1 MFPGEGPQGVA
12 GREEPVGVFEVEFLN
27 SDVFRWVVLPLLIF
41 TARVVDVSIGTIRI
55 VFVSKGKKTL
65 APLFGFVEVIIWLLA
80 ISQIMRNLNN
90 FMCYIA
96 YGGGFAMGT
105 FVGLL
110 IEERMALGML
120 LIRVMTRMDAAELIT
135 SLKERNYGVTAIPA
149 EGPTGEVK
157 VIYSVIRRED
167 LKEVVEIIKRF
178 NPKAFYSIEDVRFV
192 SEGIFPLK
200 HPVSRWYPRSATRR
214 WRKGK

>member
-1 MFPGEGPQGVA
+1 M
-12 GREEPVGVFEVEFLN
+12 FEVEFLN
-27 SDVFRWVVLPLLIF
+27 SDIFRWVVLPLLIF
-41 TARVVDVSIGTIRI
+41 LARVVDVSIGTIRI

-65 APLFGFVEVIIWLLA
+65 APLFGFIEVIIWLLA
-80 ISQIMRNLNN
+80 ISQIMRNLDNVL
-90 FMCYIA
+90 CYIA

-110 IEERMALGML
+110 IEERMAIGTL
-120 LIRVMTRMDAAELIT
+120 LIRVITRADAGDLIS
-135 SLKERNYGVTAIPA
+135 SLKARNYGVTSIPA
-149 EGPTGEVK
+149 EGPSGSVN

-178 NPKAFYSIEDVRFV
+178 NPKAFYSIEDVKFA
-192 SEGIFPLK
+192 SDGIFPLK
-200 HPVSRWYPRSATRR
+200 PTVSHWRPRLIMRG

>member
-1 MFPGEGPQGVA
+1 M
-12 GREEPVGVFEVEFLN
+12 FEVEFLN
-27 SDVFRWVVLPLLIF
+27 SDIFRWIILPLLIF
-41 TARVVDVSIGTIRI
+41 AARVVDVSLGTIRI

-65 APLFGFVEVIIWLLA
+65 APIFGFIEVIIWLLA
-80 ISQIMRNLNN
+80 ISQIIRNLDNVI
-90 FMCYIA
+90 CYIA

-110 IEERMALGML
+110 IEERLALGTL
-120 LIRVMTRMDAAELIT
+120 LIRVITRMNARDLIA
-135 SLKERNYGVTAIPA
+135 SLRTQHYGVTSIPA
-149 EGPTGEVK
+149 MGPEGDVN

-167 LKEVVEIIKRF
+167 LKKVIDIIKRF
-178 NPKAFYSIEDVRFV
+178 NPNAFYSIEDVKFV

-200 HPVSRWYPRSATRR
+200 QPASRWYLQSALRW